1 MGSIWERGAVLPK
14 FETVKS
20 DKKVDV
26 LIIGGGMAGIL
37 CGHFLHERGVK
48 FAVVEKDRI
57 AGGVTRNTTA
67 KITSQ
72 HGLIY
77 HRLCRNFGQDKAA
90 AYLRA
95 NEIALA
101 QYKKMAAEIDCDYE
115 EKTNF
120 IYTTEDKGKIL
131 DEAEAVNQI
140 GGKAIYTEQAEL
152 PYKIEAA
159 VGFAHQGQFNPLK
172 FIAAVAEALP
182 IYEKSFVSKID
193 KEHFGYSVTV
203 INDQGNTIK
212 INADKVIS
220 ATHFPFVDRYGM
232 YFMKM
237 YQQRS
242 YVLALKGAASVD
254 AMYIGNRQKSD
265 KLHNLSFR
273 TYEDSLLIGGCGSR
287 TGTKCGAFDELRE
300 AAKAYYPGSREIA
313 AWATQDCM
321 TLDGIP
327 YVGRYSKKKDGLYVA
342 TGFNKWG
349 MTSSMAAAML
359 LTGQMDRELAEIFRP
374 DRSMMKPQ
382 LLVNGLETLK
392 NFVKPVGRRCTHLGC
407 ALKWNG
413 AEKTWDCPCHGS
425 RFAEDGQVINN
436 PAQKNLNRA
445 DRH

>member
-1 MGSIWERGAVLPK
+1 MSSIWERGVELPS

-26 LIIGGGMAGIL
+26 LVIGGGMAGLL
-37 CGHFLHERGVK
+37 CGYFLQSKGAK
-48 FAVVEKDRI
+48 YAVIEKDRI

-67 KITSQ
+67 KITLQ

-77 HRLCRNFGQDKAA
+77 SRLCQDFGQEKAA
-90 AYLRA
+90 AYLKA
-95 NEIALA
+95 NELALA
-101 QYKKMAAEIDCDYE
+101 QYKKMAATIDCDFE

-120 IYTTEDKGKIL
+120 IYTTEDKAKIL
-131 DEAEAVNQI
+131 DEVEAVNQI
-140 GGKAIYTEQAEL
+140 GGKAIYTEQVEV

-159 VGFAHQGQFNPLK
+159 IGFAQQAQFHPLK
-172 FIAAVAEALP
+172 FISAIAPDLS
-182 IYEKSFVSKID
+182 IYEESFAAKIE

-203 INDQGNTIK
+203 INAQGNTVK
-212 INADKVIS
+212 INADRVIT
-220 ATHFPFVDRYGM
+220 ATHFPFVDKYGM

-242 YVLALKGAASVD
+242 YVLVLKNAAKLD
-254 AMYIGNRQKSD
+254 GMYIGNRQKGD

-273 TYEDSLLIGGCGSR
+273 TYKDHLLLGGCGSR

-300 AAKAYYPGSREIA
+300 AAKTYYPESREVA

-321 TLDGIP
+321 TLDGLP
-327 YVGRYSKKKDGLYVA
+327 YIGRYAKKKDGLYVA

-359 LTGQMDRELAEIFRP
+359 LTGNMDKELADVFRP

-382 LLVNGLETLK
+382 LFINGMETAK
-392 NFVKPVGRRCTHLGC
+392 NFVKPVGHRCTHLGC
-407 ALKWNG
+407 ALKWNK

-425 RFAEDGQVINN
+425 RFEEDGEVINN
-436 PAQKNLNRA
+436 PAQKNLKG
-445 DRH
+445 